1 MGACMVYPETVSIF
15 LIKNQWRTDCTEKEE
30 KMKRK
35 WISMLCCCVMAAS
48 MLAGCGNG
56 KKAASGT
63 EALGQSEEVSNA
75 DAAAEA
81 ATGREARKQADPD
94 G

>member
-1 MGACMVYPETVSIF
+1 MVYPETVSIF

-48 MLAGCGNG
+48 MLTGCGNG
-56 KKAASGT
+56 QKAASGT